1 MRFSI
6 RPEVEGGQGRVEIR
20 GKRQVELEEKNEI
33 LPGVSLNKTKKK
45 AIGLEKREQFNFVG
59 KRLLASLPSGTIWF
73 YERRLSKPTVTV
85 HMAQLDT
92 CSLYP
97 DGSATE
103 FVTFFCYSDFFK
115 NCCSAFCP

>member
-1 MRFSI
+1 MRFSV

-45 AIGLEKREQFNFVG
+45 QLVWKKREQFNFVG

-115 NCCSAFCP
+115 SCCSAFCS

>member
-6 RPEVEGGQGRVEIR
+6 CPEVEGGQGRGEIR

-45 AIGLEKREQFNFVG
+45 QLVWKKREQFNFVG

-115 NCCSAFCP
+115 NFCSASCF

>member
-6 RPEVEGGQGRVEIR
+6 CPEVEGGQGKGEIR

-45 AIGLEKREQFNFVG
+45 QLVWEKREQFNFVG

-73 YERRLSKPTVTV
+73 YEGRLSKPTVTV

-103 FVTFFCYSDFFK
+103 FVTFFCYSDSFK
-115 NCCSAFCP
+115 NCCSASCS

>member
-1 MRFSI
+1 MRFAI
-6 RPEVEGGQGRVEIR
+6 CPEVEGGQGRGEIR

-33 LPGVSLNKTKKK
+33 LPGVSLNKTKN
-45 AIGLEKREQFNFVG
+45 AIGLEKKEQFNFVG

-103 FVTFFCYSDFFK
+103 FVTFFCYSEFFK
-115 NCCSAFCP
+115 KCCTASCS

>member
-1 MRFSI
+1 M
-6 RPEVEGGQGRVEIR
+6 EGGQGRGEVG
-20 GKRQVELEEKNEI
+20 GKRQELEEKNET
-33 LPGVSLNKTKKK
+33 LPGVSLNKTTTTKN
-45 AIGLEKREQFNFVG
+45 AIGLGKREQFNFVG
-59 KRLLASLPSGTIWF
+59 KKLLASLPSGTIWF

-103 FVTFFCYSDFFK
+103 FVTFFCYSEFFQEMLY
-115 NCCSAFCP
+115 S